1 MGFISPIATD
11 TQGNPK
17 ATGNTQSLGKD
28 DFLQL
33 LITKLEHQDPLKPME
48 DEDFIA
54 QLAQFSSL
62 EQMYNIAEG
71 ISASNEWDYLQMQ
84 SINNVMAS
92 GLIGKDV
99 KATYSGLYVDQTN
112 TPQITYTL
120 STPADE
126 VTFVMKDAYGNTVA
140 TVTQDSV
147 DAGVNTFTWDG
158 CDSMGNRV
166 EEGYYSLQATATT
179 SSGAT
184 ISPSLSL
191 TGTVEAI
198 IYRDGAAYLRVN
210 GTEVALGDISA
221 VGQPGTYTGEADQ
234 EES

>member
-1 MGFISPIATD
+1 M
-11 TQGNPK
+11 
-17 ATGNTQSLGKD
+17 QSLGKD

-33 LITKLEHQDPLKPME
+33 LIAKLEHQDPLKPME

-71 ISASNEWDYLQMQ
+71 ISSSNEWDYLQMQ

-99 KATYSGLYVDQTN
+99 MATYGGVYVDQTN

-120 STPADE
+120 NSPADE
-126 VTFVMKDAYGNTVA
+126 VTFTVKDAYGNTVA
-140 TVTQDSV
+140 TITQDSV
-147 DAGVNTFTWDG
+147 DVGVNTFAWDG
-158 CDSMGNRV
+158 CDSQGNRV
-166 EEGYYSLQATATT
+166 DEGYYNLEATATT
-179 SSGAT
+179 ASGAAIT
-184 ISPSLSL
+184 PSLSL
-191 TGTVEAI
+191 TGRVEAI
-198 IYRDGAAYLRVN
+198 VYRDGSAYLRVN

-221 VGQPGTYTGEADQ
+221 IGEPGTYTDTEQA
-234 EES
+234 ES